1 MDIKD
6 IKAIINEVH
15 ESLYDWCVSE
25 SKYNMAFSDL
35 MRAGNH
41 VLSEINNKIDNFS
54 KIQEAK

>member
-1 MDIKD
+1 MEISDVKKIL
-6 IKAIINEVH
+6 NEVH

-41 VLSEINNKIDNFS
+41 VISEIDKKIDKLS
-54 KIQEAK
+54 KNQIQR

>member
-1 MDIKD
+1 
-6 IKAIINEVH
+6 
-15 ESLYDWCVSE
+15 
-25 SKYNMAFSDL
+25 MAFSDL